1 MREKENEGGVCW
13 GLLGGMVGGTGGRV
27 SLHSCSD
34 LCSHHVRSDWES
46 RLYDGE
52 NGKKGASIN
61 SPMKLISANLNKFH
75 VS

>member
-1 MREKENEGGVCW
+1 MLGVAGG
-13 GLLGGMVGGTGGRV
+13 GGGGTRGRV

-61 SPMKLISANLNKFH
+61 S
-75 VS
+75 